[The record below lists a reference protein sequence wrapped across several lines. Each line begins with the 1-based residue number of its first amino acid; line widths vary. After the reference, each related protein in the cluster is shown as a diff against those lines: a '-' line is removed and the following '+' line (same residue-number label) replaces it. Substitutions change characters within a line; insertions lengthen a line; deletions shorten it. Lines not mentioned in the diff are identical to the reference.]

1 MTITSEN
8 LIDKRLAE
16 RVDSDIKELTKLFE
30 AQQAA
35 ENRRKIASP
44 APRRERKSIF
54 AKLRR
59 AS

>member
-1 MTITSEN
+1 MTVTSEN

-16 RVDSDIKELTKLFE
+16 RVDYDIKELAKLFE
-30 AQQAA
+30 AKQAA

-44 APRRERKSIF
+44 VRRERKSIF
-54 AKLRR
+54 AKLLR